1 MKKLIREFM
10 MDCPMCDKVHMIKEY
25 EDITTD
31 IIKDEA
37 ITYKEKYYY
46 CENAS
51 DEENIFVD
59 GELLNENLLNG
70 RNEYRKKHGL
80 LTSYEIADIRKEY
93 GLSQVDF
100 ARLLGWGDVTIA
112 RYETK
117 AIQDEPYD
125 MILRQVRDDACFAAE
140 LLQKNIDKF
149 TDEKVK
155 KIKINIEAKALN
167 EEEPKKRESLKKMY
181 TKFTSLSNSA

>member
-70 RNEYRKKHGL
+70 RN
-80 LTSYEIADIRKEY
+80 I
-93 GLSQVDF
+93 
-100 ARLLGWGDVTIA
+100 
-112 RYETK
+112 
-117 AIQDEPYD
+117 
-125 MILRQVRDDACFAAE
+125 
-140 LLQKNIDKF
+140 
-149 TDEKVK
+149 EKSMVC
-155 KIKINIEAKALN
+155 
-167 EEEPKKRESLKKMY
+167 
-181 TKFTSLSNSA
+181 

>member
-51 DEENIFVD
+51 
-59 GELLNENLLNG
+59 
-70 RNEYRKKHGL
+70 
-80 LTSYEIADIRKEY
+80 
-93 GLSQVDF
+93 
-100 ARLLGWGDVTIA
+100 
-112 RYETK
+112 
-117 AIQDEPYD
+117 
-125 MILRQVRDDACFAAE
+125 
-140 LLQKNIDKF
+140 
-149 TDEKVK
+149 EKSMVC
-155 KIKINIEAKALN
+155 
-167 EEEPKKRESLKKMY
+167 
-181 TKFTSLSNSA
+181 